1 VAAALTQERD
11 SLELRVR
18 ERTERL
24 KMVNAELHHRLK
36 NLLSVVSALA
46 RQSGADRKFSDVF
59 DKRLRGIAATL
70 DLLTEKQWQGV
81 RIRDLLKAQL
91 GVFNDNLEV
100 EVSGPFLMLMPSA
113 VQPLGMAM
121 HELATNALKHN
132 PRGKQGLSSRS
143 SRAKSRS
150 YASCGRRSE
159 SR

>member
-1 VAAALTQERD
+1 MAAALTQERD

-81 RIRDLLKAQL
+81 RIRDQ
-91 GVFNDNLEV
+91 
-100 EVSGPFLMLMPSA
+100 SP
-113 VQPLGMAM
+113 
-121 HELATNALKHN
+121 T
-132 PRGKQGLSSRS
+132 
-143 SRAKSRS
+143 
-150 YASCGRRSE
+150 RRF
-159 SR
+159 R